1 MYPGLTEGRRALRG
15 VWEILAETCVYCTIL
30 DSSALSAIVFRF
42 LLLQKE
48 PGRGEEAHYYVRSTV
63 TPHGVRQKEKA
74 LRGEEGENKSFP
86 TSNTTSLY
94 KSYFKTVH
102 WTVFEESLIKW

>member
-1 MYPGLTEGRRALRG
+1 MYPGLTEGRRALHG

-30 DSSALSAIVFRF
+30 DSSARSAIVFRF

-48 PGRGEEAHYYVRSTV
+48 PGRGAEPHYSVRSTV

-74 LRGEEGENKSFP
+74 LKGEERGKTRVFP
-86 TSNTTSLY
+86 PATLQVCTNLTSKPSTGLFLR
-94 KSYFKTVH
+94 KV
-102 WTVFEESLIKW
+102 